1 MIIDNDNVFF
11 DGVDIKGLSTTPKVS
26 TVIKTGKGEAYNPLW
41 IFVGADQALSSD
53 LTIALETAADEA
65 FTSPVVLGTY
75 TLPKAKGAAIK
86 AKVPVGN
93 LGFIRLKATGTSTA
107 IVKGALNAML
117 VPDVSIQ

>member
-11 DGVDIKGLSTTPKVS
+11 DKADIKGLSTTAKVS

-41 IFVGADQALSSD
+41 IFVAADQTLASD
-53 LTIALETAADEA
+53 LSITLETAADEA
-65 FTSPVVLGTY
+65 FTSPVALGTY

-93 LGFIRLKATGTSTA
+93 LGFIRLKAVGTSTA
-107 IVKGALNAML
+107 IVKGVLNAFL